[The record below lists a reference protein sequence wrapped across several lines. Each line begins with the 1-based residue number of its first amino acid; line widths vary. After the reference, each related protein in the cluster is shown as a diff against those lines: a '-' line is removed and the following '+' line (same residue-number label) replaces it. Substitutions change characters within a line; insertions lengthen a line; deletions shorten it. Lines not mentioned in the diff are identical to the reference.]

1 MYIYKVIEMDKIRE
15 IDMFGKLEG
24 MLVLFNKIS
33 MEVNVNYLFIINV
46 GFISFFLFSQFILH
60 CNAL

>member
-1 MYIYKVIEMDKIRE
+1 MDKIRE